1 MKTIT
6 LWLSGLTALFLFS
19 CTKDVDDVTFSPD
32 YSTTSRINPN
42 NQKPGP
48 GLTSEFSESPAKVN
62 DDVYLNINTAATCG
76 MIQLFRAV
84 DANGEFT
91 TVEDAIDWVKVG
103 DNLDVNGSTL
113 SVPVPT
119 SDEGTWGYEVRFIAS
134 GGPGGNCPYNKQEV
148 QLNLTVIAAC
158 QGPALTGELV
168 STQDKGNN
176 MYEFTVTYTVE
187 ACANTYTDGKLQ
199 GGLTAFVGQPTLS
212 SSNGAVTETRDLNN
226 NYVVIFKNNEV
237 TGTNTYTVV
246 FTKIVTGASGTNQL
260 TGDWSFSANDADGNP
275 VRLEFAKIYF

>member
-48 GLTSEFSESPAKVN
+48 GLTAIFSEDPVKAGETVYFN
-62 DDVYLNINTAATCG
+62 IDVATTCG
-76 MIQLFRAV
+76 KMHVERAV
-84 DANGEFT
+84 DANGNYTTKENAVGWEDYVTNIEVTGSTISVPFT
-91 TVEDAIDWVKVG
+91 TSEVG
-103 DNLDVNGSTL
+103 VFGFRAH
-113 SVPVPT
+113 
-119 SDEGTWGYEVRFIAS
+119 YIAS
-134 GGPGGNCPYNKQEV
+134 GRCDYSNEFYEV
-148 QLNLTVIAAC
+148 NLTVIAAC

-168 STQDKGNN
+168 SALDKGNN

-187 ACANTYTDGKLQ
+187 ACANTYTNGKLQ